1 MQFNQICCS
10 HKWCLVLGPVLFN
23 FFISDLDDRVSCV
36 LSKFEDNS
44 KLGRSIDLLEC
55 RKALQQDLHGLD

>member
-10 HKWCLVLGPVLFN
+10 HKWCSVLGPVLFN

-36 LSKFEDNS
+36 L